1 MQDPFWGYFFLG
13 PVIIYVLDKLVSI
26 SRNKLEISVKSATM
40 LPSGQCA
47 CACACVCAFTCVKE
61 TNWLCRWKTHI
72 QN

>member
-47 CACACVCAFTCVKE
+47 CACACVCVCV
-61 TNWLCRWKTHI
+61 
-72 QN
+72 